1 MKRLFACALLS
12 LLLSSCYNARVCV
25 GNVQKND
32 PVVKVNSVMNH
43 HLLYGLIPVGNT
55 KMEAKEYVGDA
66 ENYVIKDSWTF
77 LDGFLNILTWGIYTP
92 TTTTFYVPVN
102 EMGK

>member
-43 HLLYGLIPVGNT
+43 HLLYGL
-55 KMEAKEYVGDA
+55 M
-66 ENYVIKDSWTF
+66 
-77 LDGFLNILTWGIYTP
+77 WGMPRI
-92 TTTTFYVPVN
+92 
-102 EMGK
+102 M